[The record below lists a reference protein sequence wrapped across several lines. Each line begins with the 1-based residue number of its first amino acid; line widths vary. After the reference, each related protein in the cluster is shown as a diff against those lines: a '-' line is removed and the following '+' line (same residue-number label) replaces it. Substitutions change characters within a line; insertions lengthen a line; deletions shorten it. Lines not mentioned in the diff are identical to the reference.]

1 MFSTNKDH
9 SSIRDLY
16 SSVRK
21 NNPPVIEEA
30 VKVKKP
36 ADCSSLME
44 KVVDAYN
51 NDDYVTLKEGINELQ
66 KFFSGNVQ
74 INEAV
79 EVQEV
84 RNDTSVY
91 LSGKGGKNL
100 PADNANAFTGGSTLD
115 YLK

>member
-1 MFSTNKDH
+1 MFGTTNKDH

-16 SSVRK
+16 SSVREYH
-21 NNPPVIEEA
+21 PPVIEESI
-30 VKVKKP
+30 KKP
-36 ADCSSLME
+36 ADCSTLME
-44 KVVDAYN
+44 KIVDAYN
-51 NDDYVTLKEGINELQ
+51 NDDYRTLKEGVNELQ